1 MCTKKNIFK
10 FCLVWSKL
18 LKIFNY
24 GVQVQFSSKLSFS
37 ITGIYL
43 NIPAMRAH
51 KVSIMT
57 NLQSHNFTC
66 QTTHC
71 LKYTQNFWYTENK
84 KTQHISSNHIL
95 AIMCLKWT
103 KATAI
108 SNIHYHNKQTNWLVH
123 TGSTKLSN
131 WNHTPFFQKQWNAPI
146 QYFLCT

>member
-1 MCTKKNIFK
+1 MCTKKNICK

-71 LKYTQNFWYTENK
+71 LKYTHKIFGILKTKKPSTFLAVIFRRVLYGQKLQQYQIYTITTSK
-84 KTQHISSNHIL
+84 PTD
-95 AIMCLKWT
+95 
-103 KATAI
+103 
-108 SNIHYHNKQTNWLVH
+108 
-123 TGSTKLSN
+123 
-131 WNHTPFFQKQWNAPI
+131 
-146 QYFLCT
+146 